1 MLFGNRFNLTESR
14 TDSSLVVLIGN
25 WFRRVKYNPG
35 DLHLCKLEADLV
47 TALVNQVC
55 FSRFGSASTLRQFSV
70 MFYLVGI
77 VDCVISIS

>member
-1 MLFGNRFNLTESR
+1 MLFGKRFNLAESR
-14 TDSSLVVLIGN
+14 TDSILVVLIGN
-25 WFRRVKYNPG
+25 WYRRDKFNP
-35 DLHLCKLEADLV
+35 DLHICKLEADLV
-47 TALVNQVC
+47 TALLNQGC